1 MTFDVHL
8 NATSGEGDD
17 WVRAVDFRVGSG
29 KWARMLPAVDNRL
42 AAPTKVPAGW
52 SPISEVYARITLEK
66 LREIDGDTGRQAE
79 FIRRNLT
86 PIGGTAG
93 VAILKVLLPED
104 QNLDPKDVEYL
115 GHLLPPPNCSLATV
129 PLLYRYR
136 VSEKGRIVEGR
147 AIDDNDYLPFA
158 KEFIATCTSVGTKT
172 LGLSLPVNIPHS
184 KIPTL
189 VAAYKDVKMPVA
201 VIDGAGGNL
210 DGMNAQIRA
219 LLGSKKVDGHSLRQR
234 CGEDFALY
242 AFDTKPYRGRKDIVA
257 AVNLLLVDRGFSAF
271 GRRHTIHMKL
281 PPIPA
286 GSKPAPRPGRI
297 AFPTELAY
305 ARDSVPEA
313 VAFLKKWWAARGGD
327 PTAFPGAALSARRA
341 FEQEALAGAAY
352 RLGKWAADGALKK
365 RLEKRS
371 WIQPDL
377 VQARRSNALTG
388 ADSA

>member
-1 MTFDVHL
+1 MTFEVHL
-8 NATSGEGDD
+8 NTASGDGND
-17 WVRAVDFRVGSG
+17 WVRVVDFRVGSG
-29 KWARMLPAVDNRL
+29 KWARMLPALDNKL
-42 AAPTKVPAGW
+42 AVPSKIPTGW
-52 SPISEVYARITLEK
+52 SPISEVYARITLDK
-66 LREIDGDTGRQAE
+66 LREIDGDTGRQTD

-86 PIGGTAG
+86 PLSGTAG
-93 VAILKVLLPED
+93 VAILKVLLPEG
-104 QNLDPKDVEYL
+104 QNLSAKDVEYL
-115 GHLLPPPNCSLATV
+115 GHLLPPPNCSLVTV

-136 VSEKGRIVEGR
+136 VSDKGRIVEGR
-147 AIDDNDYLPFA
+147 ALDVDEYLPFA
-158 KEFIATCTSVGTKT
+158 KEFVGTCAAVGTKT
-172 LGLSLPVNIPHS
+172 LGLSLPVNIPHR

-189 VAAYKDVKMPVA
+189 LAAYKDVKIPIA

-219 LLGSKKVDGHSLRQR
+219 LIGSTKMDAHSLRQR

-242 AFDTKPYRGRKDIVA
+242 AFDTKPYRGRKEIVA
-257 AVNLLLVDRGFSAF
+257 AVNLLLMDRGFSAF

-281 PPIPA
+281 PPAPA
-286 GSKPAPRPGRI
+286 GAVPAPRPGRI

-305 ARDSVPEA
+305 ARASVPDA
-313 VAFLKKWWAARGGD
+313 LAFLKKWWTARGGD

-352 RLGKWAADGALKK
+352 RLGKWAREGTLQK

-388 ADSA
+388 VGGA